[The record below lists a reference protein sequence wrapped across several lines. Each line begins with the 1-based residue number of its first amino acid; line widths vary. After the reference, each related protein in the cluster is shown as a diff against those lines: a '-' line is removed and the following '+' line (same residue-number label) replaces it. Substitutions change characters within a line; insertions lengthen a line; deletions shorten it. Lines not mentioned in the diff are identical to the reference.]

1 MIRDPNKK
9 GVLGEIAVIKALCAS
24 GYEVFQSV
32 GNHSRVDLIVLSGG
46 VPIKIQVKSTYSKDG
61 IVTIYSRKTCLNP
74 EYNYT
79 YSVNDFDIFAV
90 YIIDKDLVCYI
101 SSYEVLANKTMFK
114 LRFEDAK
121 NNQAKGVRYIS
132 DYIDLKNAVNNC
144 KTDARMFSDDKNY
157 SRSMPSHSSGTPYC

>member
-1 MIRDPNKK
+1 MVHDQNKK
-9 GVLGEIAVIKALCAS
+9 GILGEIAVIKALCAL

-32 GNHSRVDLIVLSGG
+32 R
-46 VPIKIQVKSTYSKDG
+46 
-61 IVTIYSRKTCLNP
+61 NP

-79 YSVNDFDIFAV
+79 YSVNDFDIFAI

-101 SSYEVLANKTMFK
+101 SSHEVLANKTMFK

-144 KTDARMFSDDKNY
+144 KTDARMFSDDNNY